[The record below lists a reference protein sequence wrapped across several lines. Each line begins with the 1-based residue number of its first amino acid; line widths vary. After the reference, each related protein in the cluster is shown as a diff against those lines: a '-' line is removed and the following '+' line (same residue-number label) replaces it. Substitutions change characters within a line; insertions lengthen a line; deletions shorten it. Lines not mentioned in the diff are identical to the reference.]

1 LENLRVA
8 TTSLFAQELTK
19 VVQNPKIATFRLIEV
34 AITLIYVLV
43 KLGVKPQEIAIMIL
57 LPLVMII

>member
-43 KLGVKPQEIAIMIL
+43 KLGVKPQEIAITIL